1 MMAQRP
7 GLWDGRRR
15 AVTLGMI
22 SNIIG
27 AAAAA
32 GAAVTAWLS
41 THWQTDLTQWTLVLA
56 GIGGVFV
63 VKGTII
69 LGIAESR
76 PYMPRETD
84 ADMQHSLRA
93 FEGRLNSRQKAMV
106 ERLDKLEAEVSNI
119 RVGS

>member
-1 MMAQRP
+1 MAQKP

-32 GAAVTAWLS
+32 GAAITAWLS

-76 PYMPRETD
+76 PYVPSQSD
-84 ADMQHSLRA
+84 ADVQQSLRA
-93 FEGRLNSRQKAMV
+93 FEGRLNSRQKALV
-106 ERLDKLEAEVSNI
+106 ERLEKLESDVANM
-119 RVGS
+119 RVRG